1 MFYLQGVVDF
11 SASMLPNY
19 FIAQID
25 CQQINKYP
33 KAIYKTLRTTGP
45 LVFYNI
51 NELQKTD

>member
-1 MFYLQGVVDF
+1 MFYLQGVVAF